1 VAVESLRALAEKWA
15 GARAAER
22 ANFQPYLIGLCQ
34 ALGVEPPGPAG
45 SGYQFELPVKVITR
59 DGVEVSNF
67 LDCHRR
73 DFFAI
78 EAKDEE
84 PGKSSDMLLRRAFGQ
99 LRHYAS
105 HAPGGLPPY
114 LIVMD
119 VARTAIVWDRW
130 DGGYGDWQAGRRIDL
145 TRLHE
150 RPDEVAFLRAIWTD
164 PGSLDP
170 RARAQAVTKEVA
182 GYLAKAPPVRGGARG

>member
-1 VAVESLRALAEKWA
+1 VAAELLRALAEKWE

-34 ALGVEPPGPAG
+34 AMGVEPPGPAG
-45 SGYQFELPVKVITR
+45 SGYEFELPVKVITR

-84 PGKSSDMLLRRAFGQ
+84 PGRSTEMLLPRAFGQ

-114 LIVMD
+114 PAD
-119 VARTAIVWDRW
+119 VISQIGAIKRLLSEEALAAEAIAARFT
-130 DGGYGDWQAGRRIDL
+130 G
-145 TRLHE
+145 
-150 RPDEVAFLRAIWTD
+150 
-164 PGSLDP
+164 
-170 RARAQAVTKEVA
+170 
-182 GYLAKAPPVRGGARG
+182 AKADLVRRHLEILLVMGEVQLNPDGRYQGTA

>member
-1 VAVESLRALAEKWA
+1 MTESLRALSERWA

-45 SGYQFELPVKVITR
+45 SGHQFELPVKVIKR
-59 DGVEVSNF
+59 DGIEVPNF
-67 LDCHRR
+67 IDCHRR
-73 DFFAI
+73 DYFAI

-105 HAPGGLPPY
+105 HSPGGPPPY

-119 VARTAIVWDRW
+119 VARTAIVWDSW
-130 DGGYGDWQAGRRIDL
+130 DGGYGDWQAGRRVDL

-150 RPDEVAFLRAIWTD
+150 GPKTPRSCGPSGPT
-164 PGSLDP
+164 
-170 RARAQAVTKEVA
+170 RARSTP
-182 GYLAKAPPVRGGARG
+182 GPAPRR